1 MPRYQPATRRTMSFI
16 GVTTA
21 SSSIMKV
28 FPAWAEHLG
37 LDAVIQGYD
46 FPPGDAPE
54 RYLEVVEFIKNDPL
68 SLGGLVT
75 THKMNLLKAA
85 RGLFDD
91 LDPYASTL
99 HEVSSISK
107 RGNRLIG
114 HAKDPISVGVA
125 LEAIVD
131 AGYWARTGG
140 QLCLLGSG
148 GSSLALTL
156 YLHNKARAGGDVPAK
171 IIVTARRESSLEEMR
186 HVHRDIKFAIP
197 IEYVLTPSAEDADRV
212 LAGLPRASM
221 VVNATGLG
229 KDRPGSP
236 ITDAAVFPQDG
247 IAWEFNYR
255 GDLVFLDQANAQKA
269 SRHLKVEGGWVYFIH
284 GWTRVIAEV
293 FDVDIPSSG
302 PAFDELSQIAIEAT
316 ARK

>member
-1 MPRYQPATRRTMSFI
+1 MYFI
-16 GVTTA
+16 GVTTG

-28 FPAWAEHLG
+28 FPAWAEHLH
-37 LDAVIQGYD
+37 LNAVIKGID
-46 FPPGDAPE
+46 FAPNDAPE
-54 RYLEVVEFIKNDPL
+54 RYAEAVRFIKSDPL

-85 RGLFDD
+85 RPLFDE

-107 RGNRLIG
+107 RGGRLIG
-114 HAKDPISVGVA
+114 HAKDPISAGA
-125 LEAIVD
+125 SLEAI
-131 AGYWARTGG
+131 AGERYWARSGG

-148 GSSLALTL
+148 GSSLALSL
-156 YLHNKARAGGDVPAK
+156 YLHDKARCGGDVPSK
-171 IIVTARRESSLEEMR
+171 IVVTARRESSLDEMR
-186 HVHRDIKFAIP
+186 HVHREIGFSVP
-197 IEYVLTPSAEDADRV
+197 IEYVLTPEAQDADRV
-212 LAGLPRASM
+212 LATLPRASM

-255 GDLVFLDQANAQKA
+255 GDLVFLDQASAQEA
-269 SRHLKVEGGWVYFIH
+269 SRHLRVVDGWVYFIH

-293 FDVDIPSSG
+293 FDVDIPASG
-302 PAFDELSQIAIEAT
+302 PVFDKLSQIAIEVT